1 MKQAEPE
8 IRALVV
14 KACLEGRATRRQLSE
29 IFGYHV
35 DTMSRWVRNCRNG
48 QTTPLPRG
56 HRKSVFSAE
65 ERKELES
72 YIQENPY
79 ITLNEIREAF
89 NKDCSLVTVHN
100 VVKSLGYVKKGKKN
114 ARWLRR
120 QEPV

>member
-1 MKQAEPE
+1 MKQADPE

-48 QTTPLPRG
+48 QTIPLPRG

-65 ERKELES
+65 EKKELES

-79 ITLNEIREAF
+79 ITLNKIREVF
-89 NKDCSLVTVHN
+89 GKDCSLVTVHN
-100 VVKSLGYVKKGKKN
+100 VVKSLGYVKTGKKN
-114 ARWLRR
+114 ARWLKR
-120 QEPV
+120 QELA

>member
-1 MKQAEPE
+1 MKQADPE

-65 ERKELES
+65 EKKELES

-79 ITLNEIREAF
+79 ITLNKIREAF
-89 NKDCSLVTVHN
+89 GKDCSLVTVHN
-100 VVKSLGYVKKGKKN
+100 VVKSLGYVKTGKKN
-114 ARWLRR
+114 ARWLKR
-120 QEPV
+120 QELA